1 MNKIEPKNPCTRKC
15 EYNDNNLCIT
25 CLRTKKEIF
34 EWGDYNDEQK
44 IKILKRIKKYR
55 VNNQ

>member
-15 EYNDNNLCIT
+15 NYNDNNLCIT

-34 EWGDYNDEQK
+34 EWGDYTDEQK
-44 IKILKRIKKYR
+44 IDIKKKIEKQKDK
-55 VNNQ
+55 NQ